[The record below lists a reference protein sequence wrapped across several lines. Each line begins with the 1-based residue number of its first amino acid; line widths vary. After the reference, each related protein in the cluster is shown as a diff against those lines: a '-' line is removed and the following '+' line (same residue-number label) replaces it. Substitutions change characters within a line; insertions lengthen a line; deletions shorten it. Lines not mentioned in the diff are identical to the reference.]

1 MLPLF
6 DDNPTRRVPWV
17 TIGLIAANVA
27 VFIYMLFLK
36 TTPQIINNVSGV
48 SQQDLFVFKWSV
60 IPWEVVHGMRS
71 PLVVQL
77 GISKNVYLP
86 IFTSMFLH
94 SGWLHIG
101 GNMLFLWVFGN
112 NIEDLMGPLPYLAF
126 YFICGFAAT
135 FTHILFNASSMNPL
149 LGASGAIAGILA
161 AYLIMYP
168 RARVHT
174 IVIIVLVV
182 LPAYLVLGFWI
193 VLQVISGV
201 TSLNSATGG
210 GTAWFAHVGGI
221 AAGLLIT
228 GIFYAPLKR
237 RRVPAPIQE
246 IHRFF
251 QPRDEFNRPY
261 PPGMWP
267 PAGGP
272 GPGAWPPPP
281 TPPSEQ
287 GTEPEDRPPP
297 AGEEE

>member
-17 TIGLIAANVA
+17 TLGLIAANVA

-36 TTPQIINNVSGV
+36 TTPQIINHVSGV
-48 SQQDLFVFKWSV
+48 TQQDLFIYKWSV

-71 PLVVQL
+71 TIVVQL

-101 GNMLFLWVFGN
+101 GNMLFLWIFGN
-112 NIEDLMGPLPYLAF
+112 NIEDLMGPLAYLAF
-126 YFICGFAAT
+126 YFICGLAAT

-149 LGASGAIAGILA
+149 LGASGAIAGVLA

-174 IVIIVLVV
+174 IIIIVLVT
-182 LPAYLVLGFWI
+182 LPAYAVIGLWI

-210 GTAWFAHVGGI
+210 GTAWFAHVGGV

-237 RRVPAPIQE
+237 RRVPTPARE
-246 IHRFF
+246 VHRFF
-251 QPRDEFNRPY
+251 RPRDEFNRPY
-261 PPGMWP
+261 PPPGMWP
-267 PAGGP
+267 PPPGTGP
-272 GPGAWPPPP
+272 WPPLA
-281 TPPSEQ
+281 
-287 GTEPEDRPPP
+287 GPP
-297 AGEEE
+297 AHDPSREPPEEPKPDREEE

>member
-17 TIGLIAANVA
+17 TICLIAANVA

-71 PLVVQL
+71 PLVMQL

-237 RRVPAPIQE
+237 RRVPAPTRE

-287 GTEPEDRPPP
+287 DSEAEDRPPP